1 MSTKQALST
10 TTVITNVIVNELLLL
25 PWQNNHLHP
34 SQSLDI
40 LPPGGNL
47 GMLPPAAGQE
57 SCRGRRRIFGGGKV
71 RVTTIVAIVV
81 LIDNEI
87 LGIPTLLFLFPKGV
101 ANVRS
106 GDSCRSWERWLWILS
121 WPHTDRYSSSFS
133 TSSDSS
139 LKCDV
144 FQRQNHKIIH
154 YIYKISH
161 SILSGILVYEGNQKI
176 GLFFWPKIVRLDFQV
191 CRESAQIEVNIDL
204 FAEKEAHSDRGGGGW
219 GGGRS
224 GAYLHFQVA
233 SILTTSAP
241 PSSHLGWF
249 WWRRKRESV
258 LLSHFIQSG
267 GD

>member
-25 PWQNNHLHP
+25 PWQNNHHHP
-34 SQSLDI
+34 SLDI

-81 LIDNEI
+81 LIGNEI

-139 LKCDV
+139 LKWWC
-144 FQRQNHKIIH
+144 F
-154 YIYKISH
+154 
-161 SILSGILVYEGNQKI
+161 
-176 GLFFWPKIVRLDFQV
+176 
-191 CRESAQIEVNIDL
+191 SAS
-204 FAEKEAHSDRGGGGW
+204 KS
-219 GGGRS
+219 
-224 GAYLHFQVA
+224 
-233 SILTTSAP
+233 
-241 PSSHLGWF
+241 
-249 WWRRKRESV
+249 
-258 LLSHFIQSG
+258 
-267 GD
+267 